1 VKVTPLT
8 GVLLAVGGTGVE
20 VVEFELLPVA
30 SGDGLVAEPLHA
42 VKKAA
47 RTIQMRA
54 WLRARIFLSVSV
66 GRQLTR
72 TPPAGGSSALI
83 SCDKRALS
91 SNSARNAP
99 AHASALLEQDLGK

>member
-20 VVEFELLPVA
+20 VVEFEVLPVA

-47 RTIQMRA
+47 GTIQMRA
-54 WLRARIFLSVSV
+54 
-66 GRQLTR
+66 
-72 TPPAGGSSALI
+72 
-83 SCDKRALS
+83 
-91 SNSARNAP
+91 
-99 AHASALLEQDLGK
+99 